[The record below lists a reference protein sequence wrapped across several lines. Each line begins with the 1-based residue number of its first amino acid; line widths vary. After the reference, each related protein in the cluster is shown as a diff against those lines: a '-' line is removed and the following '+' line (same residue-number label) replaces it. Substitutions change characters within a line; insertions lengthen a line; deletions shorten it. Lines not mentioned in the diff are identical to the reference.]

1 MHAYILYF
9 NFNDFRPSQYFFLV
23 SELDAP
29 LDKQN
34 FHFLLESHSFFYK
47 KQMWSKLHSP
57 NRRHYLLLACRL
69 GKRQRARVHM
79 FSSRLRNQ
87 ASFLI
92 ISFFLPDQMTHSNE
106 REGNEKQSILLGW
119 PYSRFHQSRF
129 VIVVI
134 SSYNGILAV
143 LVVIISVLTSL
154 KLLFFFFGY

>member
-1 MHAYILYF
+1 
-9 NFNDFRPSQYFFLV
+9 
-23 SELDAP
+23 
-29 LDKQN
+29 
-34 FHFLLESHSFFYK
+34 
-47 KQMWSKLHSP
+47 
-57 NRRHYLLLACRL
+57 
-69 GKRQRARVHM
+69 M

-87 ASFLI
+87 ASYLI